1 MAQDILF
8 FADRL
13 PPLPGG
19 MEVHAGYF
27 IDYFTNHSKYPLAGI
42 ITKNANGENC
52 LLSKAG
58 KTSVKIEDIPNLFNP
73 SFVFF
78 NSGRWIEELRQ
89 IRERLPQAKLVYRT
103 GGNEI
108 IKAPLIRN
116 QIPLHKNRQNYWAST
131 INETLDLI
139 ITNSAHT
146 EGRLHK
152 INITCPF
159 ERIVGG
165 VNTSALKTGLKINKL
180 PITLFCAARFVHYK
194 NHSLLISLVKKLVSR
209 GHAFHVRLA
218 GDGPLLPQVQE
229 QVRQFK
235 LEPIITFLGVLN
247 NQETCHEIAQAN
259 IYMQLS
265 CDYPTEV
272 EGGSYIHCEGMG
284 RSILE
289 ALTAGTYVIA
299 GNSGAL
305 SEVVTDERGLLVNLD
320 SLEQLTEKIDGIL
333 NNPPSRQPF
342 INTYCWTNVFKRYQ
356 DIFEG
361 L

>member
-58 KTSVKIEDIPNLFNP
+58 RISVKLEDIPNLFNP
-73 SFVFF
+73 SFLFF

-89 IRERLPQAKLVYRT
+89 IRELLPQAKLIYRT

-116 QIPLHKNRQNYWAST
+116 QIPIHKNRQIYWAST

-146 EGRLHK
+146 EARLRK

-159 ERIVGG
+159 ERVVGG
-165 VNTSALKTGLKINKL
+165 VNTAALKTDLTPLI
-180 PITLFCAARFVHYK
+180 PPTTIFCAARFVPYK
-194 NHSLLISLVKKLVSR
+194 NH
-209 GHAFHVRLA
+209 
-218 GDGPLLPQVQE
+218 
-229 QVRQFK
+229 
-235 LEPIITFLGVLN
+235 
-247 NQETCHEIAQAN
+247 
-259 IYMQLS
+259 
-265 CDYPTEV
+265 
-272 EGGSYIHCEGMG
+272 
-284 RSILE
+284 
-289 ALTAGTYVIA
+289 
-299 GNSGAL
+299 
-305 SEVVTDERGLLVNLD
+305 
-320 SLEQLTEKIDGIL
+320 
-333 NNPPSRQPF
+333 
-342 INTYCWTNVFKRYQ
+342 
-356 DIFEG
+356 
-361 L
+361 